1 MSTGWNIL
9 SVIAATCC
17 VLPYTMISNHLK
29 RSRARNLDMKKG
41 YMMTITAIVMGL
53 IIITIFAVGANN
65 D

>member
-1 MSTGWNIL
+1 MSTGWYIL

-53 IIITIFAVGANN
+53 IIITIFAVGAKK